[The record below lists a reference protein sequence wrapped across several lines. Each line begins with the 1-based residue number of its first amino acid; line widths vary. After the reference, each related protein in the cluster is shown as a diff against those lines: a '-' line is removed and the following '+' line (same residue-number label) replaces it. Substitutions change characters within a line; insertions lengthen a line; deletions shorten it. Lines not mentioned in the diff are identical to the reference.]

1 MRFPMRTAPILA
13 GLLAMAASSAR
24 AQEGYVAPASVVS
37 GMQGR
42 QYSFERGLAT
52 KWVRQF
58 AFPGAVVF
66 PVGQR
71 LSVDIGSNYA
81 VTTIKDS
88 TGRET
93 TLSGFTDTQI
103 RASYVFG
110 KDAVVT
116 TLLIN
121 LPTGQ
126 KSDTSFLFGSIAGN
140 FLLFPVNS
148 YRNGASATGGLAA
161 AFQMGG
167 WNLGAAGSVRLNA
180 EYKPFNGAAFKYKP
194 GVEGRFRLGV
204 DRLVGSSRLAV
215 GFTYS
220 TFANDEGRS
229 GTGAGTFQPGN
240 RYIAEASLTTPV
252 PGGSVTG
259 YLWNFYRDS
268 KSTSSRQEDVLTGGV
283 SANLSLGRGVGL
295 EPAVEAK
302 LWHPDQGRGN
312 LLGVGTT
319 LRLDLAPKLSFA
331 PGGRF
336 DFGRRR
342 NGAANYSHIRGWQ
355 ISGLLRYTI

>member
-1 MRFPMRTAPILA
+1 MRTVPFLV
-13 GLLAMAASSAR
+13 GLFAVAASSAR
-24 AQEGYVAPASVVS
+24 AQEGYVAPASVVT
-37 GMQGR
+37 GLQGR
-42 QYSFERGLAT
+42 QYSFENGLAT

-71 LSVDIGSNYA
+71 LSVDVGSNYA
-81 VTTIKDS
+81 VTTVKDS
-88 TGRET
+88 AGRET

-121 LPTGQ
+121 LPTGE
-126 KSDTSFLFGSIAGN
+126 KSDASFSFGSIASN

-148 YRNGASATGGLAA
+148 YRNGASATGGIAA
-161 AFQMGG
+161 AFQLGG
-167 WNLGAAGSVRLNA
+167 WNLGAASSMRVNA
-180 EYKPFNGAAFKYKP
+180 EYEPFKNVGGKYKP

-215 GFTYS
+215 GFTFS
-220 TFANDEGRS
+220 TFANDEARG
-229 GTGAGTFQPGN
+229 GTTGTGTFQPGN
-240 RYIAEASLTTPV
+240 RYIAEASVTTPV
-252 PGGSVTG
+252 SSAGSVTG

-268 KSTSSRQEDVLTGGV
+268 KSASSGQEDVFTGGV

-295 EPAVEAK
+295 EPVVEGK
-302 LWHPDQGRGN
+302 LWYPDQGRGN
-312 LLGVGTT
+312 LIGVGTT
-319 LRLDLAPKLSFA
+319 LRLDLAPKLTFA

-342 NGAANYSHIRGWQ
+342 NGVANYRYIHGWA
-355 ISGLLRYTI
+355 ISGLLRYSI

>member
-1 MRFPMRTAPILA
+1 MRTAPFLVA
-13 GLLAMAASSAR
+13 LLAVAASSAR
-24 AQEGYVAPASVVS
+24 AQEGYVAPASVIT
-37 GMQGR
+37 GMQAR
-42 QYSFERGLAT
+42 RYSFEKGLAT

-58 AFPGAVVF
+58 AFPGAVLF

-71 LSVDIGSNYA
+71 LSVDVGSNYA

-116 TLLIN
+116 TLLVN
-121 LPTGQ
+121 LPTGE
-126 KSDTSFLFGSIAGN
+126 KSDTSFAFGSIASN

-148 YRNGASATGGLAA
+148 YRNGASATGGIAA
-161 AFQMGG
+161 AFQLGG
-167 WNLGAAGSVRLNA
+167 WNLGAASSMRVNA
-180 EYKPFNGAAFKYKP
+180 EYEPFKSVGGKYKP

-215 GFTYS
+215 GFTFS
-220 TFANDEGRS
+220 TFANDEARGGTT
-229 GTGAGTFQPGN
+229 GTGSFQPGN
-240 RYIAEASLTTPV
+240 RYITEASVTTPLSS
-252 PGGSVTG
+252 GSVTG

-268 KSTSSRQEDVLTGGV
+268 KSANSRQEDVLTGGV
-283 SANLSLGRGVGL
+283 SANLSLGRGVSL
-295 EPAVEAK
+295 EPVVEGK
-302 LWHPDQGRGN
+302 LWYPDQGRGN

-319 LRLDLAPKLSFA
+319 LRVDLASKLSFA
-331 PGGRF
+331 TGGRF
-336 DFGRRR
+336 DLGRRR
-342 NGAANYSHIRGWQ
+342 NGLLDYRHIHGWE
-355 ISGLLRYTI
+355 ISGLLRYSM